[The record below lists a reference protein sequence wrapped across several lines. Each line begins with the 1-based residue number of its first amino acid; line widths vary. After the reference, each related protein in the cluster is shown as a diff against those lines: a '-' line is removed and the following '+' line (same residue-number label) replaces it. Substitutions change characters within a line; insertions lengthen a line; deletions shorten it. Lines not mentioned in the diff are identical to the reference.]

1 MIFNFNRNHVDK
13 WPLVTNVKASI
24 YKWFGRQIIA
34 DENGIKH
41 FNCQWAWLMFVWQ
54 WKGLNA
60 IHRRGHSTKLVVRY
74 FVYYHTIWWTI
85 TDTGACVPRT
95 KISSWPFTYAFT
107 CYSNPLNVKY
117 IICLFICR
125 VSKPIFIY
133 WMYAVVK
140 NVSTRAVVPVPPWLD
155 VRKGRNTFYVIKCC
169 ILGEN
174 R

>member
-1 MIFNFNRNHVDK
+1 MWRHPYINDLGGKSSHMRMVSSTLPMSMIDVR
-13 WPLVTNVKASI
+13 LTVKRIECNSQ
-24 YKWFGRQIIA
+24 K
-34 DENGIKH
+34 
-41 FNCQWAWLMFVWQ
+41 
-54 WKGLNA
+54 
-60 IHRRGHSTKLVVRY
+60 GHSTKLVVRY
-74 FVYYHTIWWTI
+74 FVYYYTIWWTI

-107 CYSNPLNVKY
+107 CYSNPLNVKC

-155 VRKGRNTFYVIKCC
+155 VRKGRNTFYVMKCC

>member
-1 MIFNFNRNHVDK
+1 MWRHPYINDLGGKSSQMRMVSSTLPMSMIDVC
-13 WPLVTNVKASI
+13 LTVKRIECNS
-24 YKWFGRQIIA
+24 Q
-34 DENGIKH
+34 
-41 FNCQWAWLMFVWQ
+41 
-54 WKGLNA
+54 KGA
-60 IHRRGHSTKLVVRY
+60 RRGHSTKLVVRY
-74 FVYYHTIWWTI
+74 FVYYYTIWWTI

-107 CYSNPLNVKY
+107 CYSNPLNVKC

>member
-1 MIFNFNRNHVDK
+1 MIWEANHRR
-13 WPLVTNVKASI
+13 WEWYQAL
-24 YKWFGRQIIA
+24 
-34 DENGIKH
+34 
-41 FNCQWAWLMFVWQ
+41 CQWAWLMIVWQ

-60 IHRRGHSTKLVVRY
+60 IHRRGHSTKFVVRY
-74 FVYYHTIWWTI
+74 FVYYYTIWWTI

-107 CYSNPLNVKY
+107 CYSNPLNVKC

>member
-1 MIFNFNRNHVDK
+1 MESKSLQERMILSTLPMSMIDVR
-13 WPLVTNVKASI
+13 LTVKRI
-24 YKWFGRQIIA
+24 
-34 DENGIKH
+34 
-41 FNCQWAWLMFVWQ
+41 
-54 WKGLNA
+54 A
-60 IHRRGHSTKLVVRY
+60 IHRGGHSTKLVVRY
-74 FVYYHTIWWTI
+74 FVYYYTIWWTI
-85 TDTGACVPRT
+85 TDRRLCSRT

-107 CYSNPLNVKY
+107 CYSNPLNVKC

-125 VSKPIFIY
+125 VSKSIFIY

-155 VRKGRNTFYVIKCC
+155 VRKDRNTFYVIKCC